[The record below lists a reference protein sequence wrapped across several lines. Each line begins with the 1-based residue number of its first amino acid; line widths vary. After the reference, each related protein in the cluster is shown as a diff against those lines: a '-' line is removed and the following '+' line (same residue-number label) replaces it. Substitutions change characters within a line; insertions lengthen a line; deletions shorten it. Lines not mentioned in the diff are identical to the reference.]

1 MKRKLNNKGY
11 SLVELLLTIAIMGLV
26 MLGVA
31 MIMRTTSVTYK
42 DGSNEVTMQT
52 EAQIVANQIEEIFM
66 DGTDSYCYDYNFDG
80 GKKFYGIT
88 SAGASHF
95 IIYNPDKDEIW
106 YQKGAEHAIAPGAE
120 ADGGW
125 ALMAEN
131 VSNVTIDGWESDTN
145 NVKCDNMVTVKVDM
159 DRGGYTYT
167 ATKDIYFRNSIENP
181 TVTQI
186 DNSGSGSSGSG
197 EAIVNVYVDRY
208 QVLDLVRDYEF
219 DLTKTVTTSNF
230 GVDNY
235 KIVIPT
241 YATNNK
247 YVATAIT
254 GVTEA
259 TVAECQTQGKMAV
272 ITQDTLNNNLETGV
286 VDESDNVIISG
297 TTLSNQPIKLRL
309 LTNPVTYDIQSD
321 ASSNGVFLF
330 TTSGGTSPKYGW
342 IGVDGIDICSMVSVF
357 HKSVDYAAIVYW
369 DNDGDKQYDD
379 GEGLS
384 TNQGQTG
391 SPKTKTISTVRE
403 DYASTADGIQ
413 FSNEPKIEIGL
424 VADPESSDFLIINPS
439 KFDQASVTD
448 MQNIQAGKLRV
459 AFLIELPAA
468 TIPNNTNTGPMYTIV
483 DMNCM
488 IQTDAGSTLENYKGG
503 SVDTNATID
512 SWNGV
517 LK

>member
-66 DGTDSYCYDYNFDG
+66 DGTGSYCYSYSFDG

-106 YQKGAEHAIAPGAE
+106 YQKGAANATAPGAE

-131 VSNVTIDGWESDTN
+131 VSNVTIDGWESNTN

-186 DNSGSGSSGSG
+186 NNSGSGSSSSG
-197 EAIVNVYVDRY
+197 ESIINVYVDRY

-230 GVDNY
+230 GVNNY
-235 KIVIPT
+235 KIVEPT

-254 GVTEA
+254 DVEEKS
-259 TVAECQTQGKMAV
+259 VAECQTVGRMA
-272 ITQDTLNNNLETGV
+272 ITTQDTLNNNLKTGK
-286 VDESDNVIISG
+286 VDESANVTISG
-297 TTLSNQPIKLRL
+297 TTISGQPIKLRL
-309 LTNPVTYDIQSD
+309 LTNPVTYDIQSN
-321 ASSNGVFLF
+321 ASANGVVLYS
-330 TTSGGTSPKYGW
+330 TSGGSSPRYGW

-357 HKSVDYAAIVYW
+357 DKEIDYAMMMYW
-369 DNDGDKQYDD
+369 DANGNNKYDAD
-379 GEGLS
+379 ECVQEQKCAAPVVS
-384 TNQGQTG
+384 
-391 SPKTKTISTVRE
+391 KISTVFNG
-403 DYASTADGIQ
+403 YASTNGTTFFAD
-413 FSNEPKIEIGL
+413 EPKVDIGL
-424 VADPESSDFLIINPS
+424 VADPESSDFMIINA
-439 KFDQASVTD
+439 QNVTATD
-448 MQNIQAGKLRV
+448 ENMAKIQAGQLRA

-468 TIPNNTNTGPMYTIV
+468 TIPGTANTGPLYTIV
-483 DMNCM
+483 DMNCLV
-488 IQTDAGSTLENYKGG
+488 QTEDGSVFDNYDGG